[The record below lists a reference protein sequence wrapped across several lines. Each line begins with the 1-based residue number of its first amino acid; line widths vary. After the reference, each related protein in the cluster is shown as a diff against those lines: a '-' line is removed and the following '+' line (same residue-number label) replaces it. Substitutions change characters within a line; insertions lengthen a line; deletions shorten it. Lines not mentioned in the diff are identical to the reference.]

1 VSVDGNFFF
10 EYPLSPRLR
19 LSTISGLKI
28 RDKFDMELRVMELQH
43 FKIDKNLPSLDTL
56 SLQ

>member
-28 RDKFDMELRVMELQH
+28 RDKLDMELRVMELQH